1 MEEPM
6 TTWKEKLA
14 ANVRGKLRGNP
25 ARWAAIAA
33 GAGLSAGLLG
43 RFLRSRARRRHGPA
57 VVIIEATR

>member
-14 ANVRGKLRGNP
+14 ANVRGNP
-25 ARWAAIAA
+25 ARWAGIAA

-43 RFLRSRARRRHGPA
+43 RFLRSRARRRRGPA
-57 VVIIEATR
+57 VVIIEVAR